1 MKPYVG
7 TVSITVKDLDR
18 AKAFFMDNFGWVC
31 TADVTNGDYRWV
43 SVAPSESGQ
52 TNIHLS
58 KGAGAGEST
67 NVMIECD
74 DVVKT
79 ADALKA
85 KGVEITQAPIVEAW
99 GGAAA
104 FKDSEGNEFRLHHA
118 AR

>member
-7 TVSITVKDLDR
+7 TVSIKVKDLDR
-18 AKAFFMDNFGWVC
+18 AKAFFADNFGWVC

-43 SVAPSESGQ
+43 SVSPSENGQ
-52 TNIHLS
+52 TNLHLS
-58 KGAGAGEST
+58 KEDGAGELT

-79 ADALKA
+79 AEALKA
-85 KGVEITQAPIVEAW
+85 KGVEISEQPRVESW
-99 GGAAA
+99 GGWAK
-104 FKDSEGNEFRLHHA
+104 FKDSEGNEFGLHHA